1 MCETWGM
8 HLLRAIFSTV
18 FELIVP
24 DTRLSVIN
32 QATRDA
38 LQAWGKDAS
47 LKSQDFLFPSRLHES
62 PN

>member
-1 MCETWGM
+1 M
-8 HLLRAIFSTV
+8 HLLRAILWTV